1 MLSFRAAPK
10 GGSRIGVELKS
21 LRTSGSFIPLNGEG
35 PGRIFAGD
43 VITSRHAMHIINWWK
58 YYSENFFG
66 EGGFYEFLS
75 CSMHEALIKTGN
87 GLTKIKIDW
96 NEFKWQQPCHD
107 DLIRRT
113 LSNYKKTYT
122 QNFYLIFPI
131 KMLYILFNEIYSG
144 PISGSGITEKSNV
157 IS

>member
-21 LRTSGSFIPLNGEG
+21 LRTSVSSIPLNREG

-43 VITSRHAMHIINWWK
+43 VITPRHAMHIINRWK
-58 YYSENFFG
+58 YYLENFFG

-75 CSMHEALIKTGN
+75 CSMHEVLIKTGN

-96 NEFKWQQPCHD
+96 TEFKWQQRCHD
-107 DLIRRT
+107 DLIRLT

-122 QNFYLIFPI
+122 QNFYCNF
-131 KMLYILFNEIYSG
+131 
-144 PISGSGITEKSNV
+144 SN
-157 IS
+157 